1 MRALV
6 VDDSRAMRAILKK
19 IMTEAGFEVSEAAH
33 GGEALAILDEGGA
46 ADVALVDWNLPEMS
60 GLELVEAVRTRTE
73 LAPMRVIMVTT
84 EIEREQMAK
93 ALAAGADEYVMKP
106 FTAQALLDKLALV
119 GLGAAG

>member
-19 IMTEAGFEVSEAAH
+19 IMTEAGFEVAEAAH

-60 GLELVEAVRTRTE
+60 GLELVEAVRSRAA
-73 LAPMRVIMVTT
+73 LATMRVIMVTT